1 MELGFVSG
9 ANVLAGREAEA
20 GIVPKRCRRGGV
32 VVMALGK
39 KRAVE
44 VQGGGPSAT
53 GKEVIAEIA
62 PPPQAKPE
70 SRAPFWSSLPYGKV
84 FFALSLGSL
93 LFSLGKRAGSSA
105 KPSNIPGPAAGS
117 AGFDMSRFATPPS
130 TSTTTASPSSGIDLR
145 AVPAKHVFD
154 SEAKDL
160 LENRRKKYI
169 LVGGKGGVGKTSMS
183 AALATKFADS
193 SQSTLIISTD
203 PAHSLSDAFAMDLSG
218 GMPTPVLGIDNLY
231 AQEINPEDIK
241 SQINLLSPDEKRAMM
256 PGMMNEMGLD
266 DLDGLF
272 DQLPPGFDEAVAL
285 VEIIKLIQGD
295 PAYSKFD
302 RIVFDTAPT
311 GHTLRLLSLPDFMDS
326 FLGKI
331 ISMKAKFGNMM
342 SSMKNMFG
350 GDGADGLDT
359 RDIEELKKNMQV
371 VRDLFK
377 DQQRTEFIVA
387 TIPNMMAISE
397 SMRLIDELRKES
409 IPVHYVFVNQ
419 IQQENDQC
427 AFCSTRRKEQQANL
441 GFVEKTFTNMKLS
454 KIQFFDREIRGSYA
468 LRTMGRQ
475 LFRDEEEAEG
485 GKKEVKAEKTEV
497 NGEVEEAKIE
507 EKATVP
513 TSSST
518 TSPSQEREATGAENV
533 SSSEN

>member
-1 MELGFVSG
+1 MELGFVNG
-9 ANVLAGREAEA
+9 ANVLAGGGA
-20 GIVPKRCRRGGV
+20 GAGSVQQRCRRRGV
-32 VVMALGK
+32 VVMAFGK

-44 VQGGGPSAT
+44 VQGAGQSAA

-70 SRAPFWSSLPYGKV
+70 DRAPFWSGIPYGKV

-93 LFSLGKRAGSSA
+93 VFSLGKRAGSSA
-105 KPSNIPGPAAGS
+105 KPSTMPGPAVGT
-117 AGFDMSRFATPPS
+117 AGFDMSRFATPP
-130 TSTTTASPSSGIDLR
+130 TTGTTTASPGSSIDVK
-145 AVPAKHVFD
+145 AVPSKHIFD

-203 PAHSLSDAFAMDLSG
+203 PAHSLSDAFGIDLSG

-295 PAYSKFD
+295 PAYRKFD

-350 GDGADGLDT
+350 GEGADGLDT
-359 RDIEELKKNMQV
+359 RDIEEMKRNMQV

-377 DQQRTEFIVA
+377 DQQQTEFIVA

-419 IQQENDQC
+419 IQQENDHC
-427 AFCSTRRKEQQANL
+427 TFCSTRRKEQQANL

-454 KIQFFDREIRGSYA
+454 KIQFFDREIRGPYA

-475 LFRDEEEAEG
+475 LFRDEEEAEEG
-485 GKKEVKAEKTEV
+485 QKEIKADKTEAK
-497 NGEVEEAKIE
+497 GEVEEAKIE

-518 TSPSQEREATGAENV
+518 ASPSQEREATGPENV
-533 SSSEN
+533 SSSDN